1 MRRKR
6 KKVERAK
13 KAKKRRKK
21 KPIKHPKDVQVL
33 IQTGD
38 DRRPVIADNDE
49 PTAMLIE
56 VSIPTV
62 LDDIKAQLD
71 IQEPDK
77 IVLMTGSHEL
87 AKSEKI
93 AHAVRAY
100 GYTKSIEICVLK
112 HKHSVK

>member
-13 KAKKRRKK
+13 KRRKK
-21 KPIKHPKDVQVL
+21 EAIKHPKGVQVL
-33 IQTGD
+33 MQTGD
-38 DRRPVIADNDE
+38 DRRPVITDNDE

-71 IQEPDK
+71 VQEPDK
-77 IVLMTGSHEL
+77 IVLMTDSHQL

-93 AHAVRAY
+93 AHAVWAY

-112 HKHSVK
+112 HKYPQ